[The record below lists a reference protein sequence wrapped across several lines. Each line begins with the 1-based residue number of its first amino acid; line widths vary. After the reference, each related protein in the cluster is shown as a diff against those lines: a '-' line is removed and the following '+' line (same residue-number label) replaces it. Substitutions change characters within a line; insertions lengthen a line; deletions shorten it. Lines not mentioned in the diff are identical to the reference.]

1 MTEETA
7 DTAETAGTA
16 ETAERVQ
23 RAEPSAGELDTGR
36 AVVMLRDVGVRRCTT
51 GQVILDGIDWTV
63 RAGEHWA
70 LLGANGA
77 GKTTLLRLLGA
88 LMHPTTGTVE
98 VLGSRLGRVDVRELR
113 ARIGHV
119 TSAQRVPQDLDG
131 RTVVLTGH
139 TGTVQPLWRSYDDE
153 VRGRAEALLAELE
166 IKELAERPYGVC
178 SGGQRA
184 RILIARALMAEP
196 ALLLLDEPFNALDLP
211 SREDLVEALHHLA
224 EGRPRLATVTVT
236 HHLEELS
243 PAVGHALLLREG
255 RTLARGPVE
264 EVLTGPWLTGCFGR
278 PIAVNRHE
286 GRWWAYADRPN
297 RREA

>member
-1 MTEETA
+1 MAEGTTEREP
-7 DTAETAGTA
+7 
-16 ETAERVQ
+16 VQ
-23 RAEPSAGELDTGR
+23 LG
-36 AVVMLRDVGVRRCTT
+36 AVVSLQDVSVRRFTSD
-51 GQVILDGIDWTV
+51 QVILDGVDWTV
-63 RAGEHWA
+63 RPGEHWA

-98 VLGSRLGRVDVRELR
+98 VLGGRLGRIDVRELR

-119 TSAQRVPQDLDG
+119 TSAQRVPQDLAAH
-131 RTVVLTGH
+131 TVVLTGH
-139 TGTVQPLWRSYDDE
+139 TGTVQPLWKMYDDE
-153 VRGRAEALLAELE
+153 VRQRAHELLAELE
-166 IKELAERPYGVC
+166 IKELADRPYGVC

-211 SREDLVEALHHLA
+211 SREDLVEAMHRLA

-243 PAVGHALLLREG
+243 PAVSHALLLREG
-255 RTLARGPVE
+255 RILARGPVA
-264 EVLTGPWLTGCFGR
+264 EVLTGSWLTACFGR

-286 GRWWAYADRPN
+286 GRWWAYSAPQG
-297 RREA
+297 

>member
-1 MTEETA
+1 MAEGTTEREP
-7 DTAETAGTA
+7 
-16 ETAERVQ
+16 VQ
-23 RAEPSAGELDTGR
+23 LG
-36 AVVMLRDVGVRRCTT
+36 AVVSLQDVSVRRFTSD
-51 GQVILDGIDWTV
+51 QVILDGVDWTV
-63 RAGEHWA
+63 RPGEHWA

-98 VLGSRLGRVDVRELR
+98 VLGGRLGRIDVRELR

-119 TSAQRVPQDLDG
+119 TSAQRVPQDLPAH
-131 RTVVLTGH
+131 TVVLTGH
-139 TGTVQPLWRSYDDE
+139 TGTVQPLWKMYDDE
-153 VRGRAEALLAELE
+153 VRQRAHELLAELE
-166 IKELAERPYGVC
+166 IKELADRPYGVC

-211 SREDLVEALHHLA
+211 SREDLVEAMHRLA

-236 HHLEELS
+236 HHLEELF
-243 PAVGHALLLREG
+243 PAVSHALLLREG
-255 RTLARGPVE
+255 RILARGPVA
-264 EVLTGPWLTGCFGR
+264 EVLTGSWLTACFGR

-286 GRWWAYADRPN
+286 GRWWAYSAPQG
-297 RREA
+297 

>member
-1 MTEETA
+1 M
-7 DTAETAGTA
+7 AEV
-16 ETAERVQ
+16 R
-23 RAEPSAGELDTGR
+23 TGS
-36 AVVMLRDVGVRRCTT
+36 DVGDRETVVALREVSVHRHTNS
-51 GQVILDGIDWTV
+51 QVILAEVDWTV

-88 LMHPTTGTVE
+88 LMHPTTGSVE

-119 TSAQRVPQDLDG
+119 STAQRVPQDLDAHG
-131 RTVVLTGH
+131 VVLTGH
-139 TGTVQPLWRSYDDE
+139 TGTVQPLWRKYDAE
-153 VRGRAEALLAELE
+153 VRRRGHELLAELD
-166 IKELAERPYGVC
+166 IKELADRPYGVC

-184 RILIARALMAEP
+184 RVLIARALMAEP

-211 SREDLVEALHHLA
+211 SREDLVEAMQRLA
-224 EGRPRLATVTVT
+224 ESRPDLATVTVT

-255 RTLARGPVE
+255 RVLAQGPVD
-264 EVLTGPWLTGCFGR
+264 VTLTDPWMTSCFGR
-278 PIAVNRHE
+278 RITVARHG
-286 GRWWAYADRPN
+286 GRWAAYSASHQGS
-297 RREA
+297 